1 MTKLQLVAFFESD
14 LLRGW
19 CEFRDQ
25 SHYKKKT
32 KNKATWITL
41 NTFTLLLWLTS
52 ALNPT

>member
-14 LLRGW
+14 LLRW

-25 SHYKKKT
+25 SHYTKKT
-32 KNKATWITL
+32 KNKATWIT
-41 NTFTLLLWLTS
+41 FEHLLWLTS